1 MILKL
6 SHSAYSY
13 QEPARMQN
21 VTMTKKMDVL
31 YDWKYIIF
39 GIKLALILKKLFISE
54 PVYNRKFLKNKIKI
68 CGDTVRFPR

>member
-39 GIKLALILKKLFISE
+39 GIKLALILKKLFVSE

>member
-13 QEPARMQN
+13 QEPVRMQN
-21 VTMTKKMDVL
+21 VMTTKMDVL

-39 GIKLALILKKLFISE
+39 GIKLALILKKLFVSE
-54 PVYNRKFLKNKIKI
+54 PVYNRKFLKNKMKI
-68 CGDTVRFPR
+68 CGDKVRFPR